1 MTNLKNSVIIK
12 SSQKRDGK
20 KGEIIMLN
28 SNKLRGKISEA
39 GLSQRK
45 LAQMTGISENT
56 ISRKMQGHRCFD
68 TDEIDKICAALNIT
82 NSLEKA
88 EIFLSGVSHN
98 RDETKSA

>member
-1 MTNLKNSVIIK
+1 
-12 SSQKRDGK
+12 
-20 KGEIIMLN
+20 MLN

-56 ISRKMQGHRCFD
+56 ISSKMQGHRCFD
-68 TDEIDKICAALNIT
+68 IDEIDKICAALNIT

-98 RDETKSA
+98 HNRDETKTA

>member
-1 MTNLKNSVIIK
+1 MTNQKKGVIIK
-12 SSQKRDGK
+12 SSQIRDGK

-39 GLSQRK
+39 GLNQRK
-45 LAQMTGISENT
+45 LAQITGISENT

-82 NSLEKA
+82 NCLEKA
-88 EIFLSGVSHN
+88 EIFLSGSSQK
-98 RDETKSA
+98 RDKVKSA